1 MNKQELSNII
11 LSSSKL
17 GFNDC
22 DRIADAIDRYID
34 DKLNEQKEKENLPSA
49 EKTAEWIVKTN
60 SNGTYGVC
68 SNCRKEQC
76 AGLLNYCPYCGAR
89 MKGESEEEE

>member
-49 EKTAEWIVKTN
+49 EKTAEWIWENHPIDDYV
-60 SNGTYGVC
+60 VC
-68 SNCRKEQC
+68 SKCGWVEDVPR
-76 AGLLNYCPYCGAR
+76 NYCARCGAK
-89 MKGESEEEE
+89 MKGGVE